1 MAKTPAK
8 TTPRNTTQNQT
19 AVDSIHDMDAIAI
32 QLNPAHAALKSSRS
46 TVADLRRDSLQTL
59 SQAGLV
65 GWWQR
70 LSVRVKATALAIVIG
85 TTPVLII
92 GGVAYY
98 FANRSITN
106 QTQEF
111 GKSKAT
117 DLQNKASLFMRD
129 RLEDIKGI
137 ANLDVFTDPEL
148 RSKMSAQDKAE
159 VLTQLLKSYR
169 NYDSIAIFALD
180 GNLIAQTPGPSLD
193 NQLSQDYFQA
203 ALKTNGAILSQ
214 PVVSKSSGIFSVEI
228 ASTVKDKVT
237 GQAIAVVR
245 SRMPVEFLEDVIRN
259 FGTQGTQYYLLDA
272 SEEIFIGPTG
282 TTEGTT
288 VRAVPSSGVQAT
300 DLKEVYSP
308 VSPGDIYP
316 AFKALKAAEQVKV
329 ALSTNTRTKTEQ
341 LLAYTP
347 PVKVQGLP
355 DLSWRAIISM
365 DTAVAFAPQQQL
377 LSTLTIGTGITALL
391 VAILATL
398 IANRVTRP
406 ILAAAEAVEKIGQGD
421 LKTRLR
427 IQGEDEVASLGNN
440 INYMATQLQ
449 LSVEAQAFETS
460 QERLLTA
467 AKGSGVI
474 REKDLQSIFDQAVK
488 EARQLLNLD
497 RVIVYR
503 FNPDWSGTVIAEAV
517 KPEFVS
523 ALDEVIADPCF
534 HKDYAALYRQ
544 GRVSMTNDIYQEAS
558 LTQCHLELLEKYQ
571 VKANLVVPIINNDN
585 LFGLLIAH
593 QCTAPYE
600 WQSIEAT
607 VFERLSSELALSIY
621 RVELLEQTINLAEE
635 QRQLKEGLQKR
646 ALELL
651 QEVDPISR
659 GDLTTRAKVT
669 VDEIGTIADSYNAT
683 VDSLRKIVLQVQ
695 ESTDQVVETTST
707 SETSVQLLSGEA
719 LRQAEEIGAALDL
732 VKEMAIAVREVAASA
747 EQAEVAVQLAAET
760 VKEGDEAMNRTVDGI
775 QAIRVTVA
783 ETAKKVKY
791 LGESSQKISTVVDL
805 ISAFAAQ
812 TNMLALNASIAASR
826 AGEDGRSFTVVA
838 EEIRALARQ
847 SAEATGDIKKL
858 VVNIQTE
865 TREVV
870 AAMESGTEQVVMGT
884 KLVDE
889 TRQSL
894 NKITAVSTQIGHLVE
909 AIAQATVV
917 QSKTSEAVAETIQD
931 VAAIANKTSNEANQV
946 SFSFAQLR
954 KVAQTLQES
963 VGKFKV
969 S

>member
-32 QLNPAHAALKSSRS
+32 QLDPVHAALQSSRS
-46 TVADLRRDSLQTL
+46 TIADLSRDSLQIPP
-59 SQAGLV
+59 QAGLV

-98 FANRSITN
+98 FANQSITT
-106 QTQEF
+106 QTEEF
-111 GKSKAT
+111 GKSKAA

-137 ANLDVFTDPEL
+137 ANLDAFTDPEL

-159 VLTQLLKSYR
+159 VLTQLLESYR

-180 GNLIAQTPGPSLD
+180 GNVIAQTPGSPLD
-193 NQLSQDYFQA
+193 NQLNQDYFQA

-237 GQAIAVVR
+237 GQPIAVVR
-245 SRMPVEFLEDVIRN
+245 GRMPVEFLEDVIRN
-259 FGTQGTQYYLLDA
+259 FGTQGIQYYLLDA

-282 TTEGTT
+282 TTEGTR

-300 DLKEVYSP
+300 DFKEVYSP
-308 VSPGDIYP
+308 VLPGDIYP
-316 AFKALKAAEQVKV
+316 DFKDLKAAEQADV

-341 LLAYTP
+341 LLAYSP
-347 PVKVQGLP
+347 PVTVQGLP
-355 DLSWRAIISM
+355 DLNWRAIISM

-398 IANRVTRP
+398 IANRATRP
-406 ILAAAEAVEKIGQGD
+406 ILAAAAAVEKIGQGD

-427 IQGEDEVASLGNN
+427 IRGEDEVASLGDN
-440 INYMATQLQ
+440 INYMANQLQ
-449 LSVEAQAFETS
+449 LSSEAQTFEAS
-460 QERLLTA
+460 QERQLTA
-467 AKGSGVI
+467 AKGSGVV
-474 REKDLQSIFDQAVK
+474 REKDLQLIFDQAV
-488 EARQLLNLD
+488 EDSRRLLKLD
-497 RVIVYR
+497 RIVIYR
-503 FNPDWSGTVIAEAV
+503 FDTGSSGVISESVEAGWS
-517 KPEFVS
+517 S
-523 ALDEVIADPCF
+523 ALDGNISDSCIPE
-534 HKDYAALYRQ
+534 ALREA
-544 GRVSMTNDIYQEAS
+544 YQEGRIVAVSDVTQANFHPEHLKLLEGLEVKAS
-558 LTQCHLELLEKYQ
+558 LI
-571 VKANLVVPIINNDN
+571 VPIASANQP
-585 LFGLLIAH
+585 FGLLIAH
-593 QCTAPYE
+593 SCSATHDWQEFEINFLKRLGYE
-600 WQSIEAT
+600 LGLT
-607 VFERLSSELALSIY
+607 IY
-621 RVELLEQTINLAEE
+621 RVELLEQTTRLAEE

-651 QEVDPISR
+651 LEVDPISK

-719 LRQAEEIGAALDL
+719 LRQAEEIGVALDL
-732 VKEMAIAVREVAASA
+732 VKEMAIAVREVAANA
-747 EQAEVAVQLAAET
+747 EQAEVAVRLAAET

-826 AGEDGRSFTVVA
+826 AGEDGRSFAVVA
-838 EEIRALARQ
+838 EEVRALARQ
-847 SAEATGDIKKL
+847 SADATGDIKKL

-917 QSKTSEAVAETIQD
+917 QSKTSETVAETIQD